1 MVTLSFDVQG
11 NLSSKYGQAHTFDF
25 GNRLRAVSGVEVSH
39 YDAAGRR
46 VTRWPST
53 GDGLM
58 AMYTADNAILYA
70 ENHRAAVRK
79 RFSYVHLQG
88 SLLATY
94 ENNIDTNANAWI
106 YQHTDA
112 IGSPVATT
120 NAAGTVTE
128 RTNYE
133 PWGAALGKPTIDQVG
148 YTGHQMDGSTGLIYM
163 QQRYYDPNNGRFL
176 STDPVQANAN
186 TGGGFNRYA
195 YAANNPYKFTDPD
208 GRQERAYGAGASL
221 MMTPEQRRIWEAGE
235 RAATTQGSG
244 AVQGAAAM
252 DGIKQFV
259 ANPQITKVGAVQLA
273 ATVGA
278 ALLTRGNSSGP
289 MHGPSPRINLGQ
301 QGKHQLGHYNYQP
314 GRSVLTAEPSEL
326 GRHAGTGQQVGK
338 IEIGLPG
345 SKERVNFGQN
355 IGRYIDPQTG
365 VSSPTTNVMISYGKD
380 GIHIWPVRPTNEP

>member
-1 MVTLSFDVQG
+1 
-11 NLSSKYGQAHTFDF
+11 
-25 GNRLRAVSGVEVSH
+25 
-39 YDAAGRR
+39 
-46 VTRWPST
+46 
-53 GDGLM
+53 
-58 AMYTADNAILYA
+58 
-70 ENHRAAVRK
+70 
-79 RFSYVHLQG
+79 
-88 SLLATY
+88 
-94 ENNIDTNANAWI
+94 
-106 YQHTDA
+106 
-112 IGSPVATT
+112 
-120 NAAGTVTE
+120 
-128 RTNYE
+128 
-133 PWGAALGKPTIDQVG
+133 
-148 YTGHQMDGSTGLIYM
+148 
-163 QQRYYDPNNGRFL
+163 
-176 STDPVQANAN
+176 
-186 TGGGFNRYA
+186 
-195 YAANNPYKFTDPD
+195 
-208 GRQERAYGAGASL
+208 